1 MRKLS
6 LAVKLI
12 IEQGENNMETSTND
26 LKSILKSSN
35 ISRQKFKIKDFSN
48 GQLKFKIDENK
59 AGCQIHSVFV

>member
-1 MRKLS
+1 
-6 LAVKLI
+6 
-12 IEQGENNMETSTND
+12 METSTND

-59 AGCQIHSVFV
+59 AGCQICYVFV